1 YQKKVTTNSN
11 RSNRALLAR
20 HDLKVQTSL
29 SAAETELLYDPQ
41 TSGGLL
47 LALPQAQAVE
57 LLEALH
63 ENGVAAAACIGEVI
77 EGAGG
82 ITVG

>member
-1 YQKKVTTNSN
+1 M
-11 RSNRALLAR
+11 
-20 HDLKVQTSL
+20 
-29 SAAETELLYDPQ
+29 
-41 TSGGLL
+41 L
-47 LALPQAQAVE
+47 LALPQAQATE

-82 ITVG
+82 VMVG